1 LEPKIIFSK
10 HNFEVKIF
18 FSKFE
23 KKTFRSSQ
31 GGSVMKLFSPF
42 IEMNDI
48 VFKKKITVEHTL
60 PTLLGT
66 QMWVPNMKHRKSK
79 ELKHVP

>member
-1 LEPKIIFSK
+1 MEPKIIFSK
-10 HNFEVKIF
+10 HNFEVKDL

-48 VFKKKITVEHTL
+48 MFKKKITIEH
-60 PTLLGT
+60 
-66 QMWVPNMKHRKSK
+66 
-79 ELKHVP
+79 